1 MSEPTHAGE
10 APAQRRGLIVFIALA
25 VLTAIEY
32 VVAVSLDSTALLITL
47 LAVAAGAKCWAITVY
62 FMHISRLWRGEE
74 AH

>member
-1 MSEPTHAGE
+1 MSEQVTGE

-32 VVAVSLDSTALLITL
+32 VVAVSLDSTSLLIAL

-74 AH
+74 AHS